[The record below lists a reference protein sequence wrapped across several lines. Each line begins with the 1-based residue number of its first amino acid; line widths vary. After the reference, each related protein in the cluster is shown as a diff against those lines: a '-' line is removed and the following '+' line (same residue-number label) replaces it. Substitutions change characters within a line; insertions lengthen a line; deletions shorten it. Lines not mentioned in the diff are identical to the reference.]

1 MFCTNCG
8 NALDDDSLFC
18 ANCGHKI
25 TDQERSLAANS
36 NEAAT
41 VTQKIGCSSL
51 ATHEDNSADDGT
63 ESLEPLVSKSNAS
76 GNSAEETAA
85 LPNVGTN
92 TTYVG
97 DKTEV
102 MNPDVGPQPQV
113 PQGIPHAVPI
123 AGATP
128 AAQAA
133 AQPGTAA
140 AKTTSKS
147 DSNAF
152 VVTIIIA
159 AVIVVIVGIL
169 LALTI
174 LKPPIDFL
182 KDTPFSSVK
191 TETVQPSDS
200 NSNTD
205 SDSKKDSSS
214 DSKKGSSSSDS
225 DSKKKSES
233 ESNKKS
239 DSSSKNSSSS
249 KKYIVSNSG
258 TTKLTSSDLAGLTD
272 DELCIAQ
279 NEIWARYGRKFKNNW
294 LQEYFD
300 SQSWYHG
307 TVDPDD
313 FTKQKIGWSDVEEAN
328 ASLISN
334 TLSSRGYDVNA
345 VHPN

>member
-8 NALDDDSLFC
+8 SAVDDDAFFC

-25 TDQERSLAANS
+25 TNQERALAGNAS
-36 NEAAT
+36 DAAS
-41 VTQKIGCSSL
+41 VTQAVGDANIAASENNS
-51 ATHEDNSADDGT
+51 TEDDT
-63 ESLEPLVSKSNAS
+63 ESLTPLVAEPS
-76 GNSAEETAA
+76 GAIDSAEEIAP
-85 LPNVGTN
+85 LPNVEEGT
-92 TTYVG
+92 TFVI

-102 MNPDVGPQPQV
+102 MNPVAAPQSQV
-113 PQGIPHAVPI
+113 PKGIAYAVPV
-123 AGATP
+123 AEAVP
-128 AAQAA
+128 AAQAPV
-133 AQPGTAA
+133 QPGAAA
-140 AKTTSKS
+140 AKRANKADS
-147 DSNAF
+147 DAF

-169 LALTI
+169 LALAI

-191 TETVQPSDS
+191 TESAQHS
-200 NSNTD
+200 NNNSSSD

-214 DSKKGSSSSDS
+214 DSKKDSSSSDS

-233 ESNKKS
+233 DSSKKS

-249 KKYIVSNSG
+249 KKYIISNSG
-258 TTKLTSSDLAGLTD
+258 STKLTSSDLAGLTD

-279 NEIWARYGRKFKNNW
+279 NEIWARHGRKFKNNW

-313 FTKQKIGWSDVEEAN
+313 FTKQKIGYSDVEEAN
-328 ASLISN
+328 AQLISD
-334 TLSSRGYDVNA
+334 TLSSKGYDVNA